1 MTVGHAVGVGLLR
14 VRWVESTFVAIAARL
29 GQHEPAWA
37 TGGMVPPMAAQAARS
52 THSVRRAPNQRA
64 ARAAASPL
72 ACASRS
78 LLTLSVQQLLRS
90 VPPKRFSEAFLQAL
104 PRNYNE
110 ICRGWVQPGWIDNY

>member
-14 VRWVESTFVAIAARL
+14 VRWVELTFVAIADRL

-52 THSVRRAPNQRA
+52 THSLRRAPNQRA

-78 LLTLSVQQLLRS
+78 LLIELVSGVFTVLKGYSVTFSNSGRFTTSLGNHWLRG
-90 VPPKRFSEAFLQAL
+90 
-104 PRNYNE
+104 
-110 ICRGWVQPGWIDNY
+110 RGIV